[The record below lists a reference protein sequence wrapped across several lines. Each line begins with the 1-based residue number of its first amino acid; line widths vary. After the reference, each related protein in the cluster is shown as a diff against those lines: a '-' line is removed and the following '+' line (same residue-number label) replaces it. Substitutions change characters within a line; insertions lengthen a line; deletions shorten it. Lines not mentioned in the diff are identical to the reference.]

1 MIPIICL
8 DNDSELTIHARLK
21 QKILELISTGIFAVG
36 YKMPS
41 TRNLAKDLNI
51 ARNTVVSVYDE
62 LVDEGILQSRARSGI
77 YVAIALDSSTN
88 AASQSAVSPKKSRVN
103 WARRTRY
110 LPLESADDGGANAN
124 YRYDFRPKSPA
135 HSLFPQRE
143 WRAAVNSAMSV
154 NSTEQWATLDP
165 SIDDQRLIQAV
176 ISHVLPR
183 RGIIAQEQEVLITTG
198 TSHSLSLIAQL
209 LCTEQVD
216 ITMEEPGNPAFRA
229 LVSGFG
235 ARKRYLQVNASG
247 LEIDEY
253 ALSKTDVLYLTPSHQ
268 VPTGITMSEQ
278 RRQEILDIANRYDI
292 IVIEDDIHR
301 ELNFRASP
309 QRALKSFDEDGRVIH
324 IGGFSEALNN
334 SVQIGY
340 IVGAPNVI
348 RRLKELRNYLQAYP
362 APMNQRILANFINA
376 GSLDLLEKRVSETY
390 SERWFALRDAL
401 NHYLHDWI
409 KTSSVMGGAFFWV
422 QLPDFV
428 DAETFYS
435 NMSQASIGVEDA
447 SRFFA
452 KKSSG
457 LILRMGV
464 SSLEPDAIR
473 DGVRQLADALKAFP
487 NAWSERATQ
496 KTPIHPTE
504 LETTISGMTIQ
515 YKTVYGDLCT
525 IQCKPDG
532 TMTGKS
538 GTLGDDND
546 EGRWWVGNGLWWRKW
561 NRWAYGEAKAYQVAI
576 DGDQLLWL
584 DDTCYVLDRAQI
596 IKGFYS
602 SAVVDHKQT
611 ESGTVPSI

>member
-21 QKILELISTGIFAVG
+21 QKILELISTGVFHVG

-77 YVAIALDSSTN
+77 YVSLAIESSIHSSP
-88 AASQSAVSPKKSRVN
+88 SQLSSPHSKVN
-103 WARRTRY
+103 WTRRTRY
-110 LPLESADDGGANAN
+110 LPIEASDDGGVNAS
-124 YRYDFRPKSPA
+124 YRYDFRPRSPA
-135 HSLFPQRE
+135 YNLFPQRE

-165 SIDDQRLIQAV
+165 STDDQRLVQAL

-183 RGIIAQEQEVLITTG
+183 RGIIAREQEVLITTG

-216 ITMEEPGNPAFRA
+216 ITMEEPGNPDFRA

-235 ARKRYLQVNASG
+235 ARKRYLNVDSSG

-268 VPTGITMSEQ
+268 VPTGITMSEE
-278 RRQEILDIANRYDI
+278 RRKEILEIANRYDI

-301 ELNFRASP
+301 ELNFRTSP
-309 QRALKSFDEDGRVIH
+309 QRALKSFDVEGRVIH
-324 IGGFSEALNN
+324 LGGFSEALNN

-362 APMNQRILANFINA
+362 APMSQRILANFINA

-409 KTSSVMGGAFFWV
+409 KTSPVMGGAFFWV
-422 QLPDFV
+422 QLPNFI

-435 NMSQASIGVEDA
+435 SMSLAKVGVEDA
-447 SRFFA
+447 SRFFTTQNT
-452 KKSSG
+452 G

-464 SSLEPDAIR
+464 SSLDPTEIR
-473 DGVRQLADALKAFP
+473 EGVRQLADALKAIP
-487 NAWSERATQ
+487 NAWDERATPQ
-496 KTPIHPTE
+496 TPLTPKE
-504 LETTISGMTIQ
+504 LVTAISNMTVQ
-515 YKTVYGDLCT
+515 YKTVYGDVCK
-525 IQCKPDG
+525 IQFLEDG
-532 TMTGKS
+532 TMVGKS

-546 EGRWWVGNGLWWRKW
+546 QGTWWIESNLWWRKW

-584 DDTCYVLDRAQI
+584 DDTGYVLDRAQI
-596 IKGFYS
+596 IRQSASKS
-602 SAVVDHKQT
+602 SLDHKQT
-611 ESGTVPSI
+611 KSGSVPSI